1 MMMDVKISEMVITN
15 GLLKV
20 GKIIKMKNIIM
31 NLFYVITN
39 GINK

>member
-1 MMMDVKISEMVITN
+1 MMDVKISEMVITN